1 MILRNKAN
9 KYFSFNDFTKWKWF
23 DAEVFGLDT
32 GGSKGRQFINSGFLE
47 CTMGSSFLIKLAR
60 FAVAILLFS
69 PLIASLAAQ
78 TSDAQANQSES
89 WTKTTESHPAN
100 MNPTR
105 TTQSHQKSAN
115 GTVDHQTVE
124 RLGLDGHYEP
134 YYDVETESVQVN
146 GTTTRTIERTYAR
159 DASGQRTLTQV
170 TEEEKQSL
178 PAGAEKVVRTTSN
191 ADLNGRLQVAQRE
204 VTNTKKLNPDEQE
217 KSTTVFLPDVQGGMA
232 PSMQIQQHEKRNG
245 DHSVDV
251 QTSTLLPDGSGKW
264 QVHERK
270 QSTIKD
276 DGKERTTDEQVL
288 RPDVEGK
295 MAPVSRKLGK
305 ESETASGEKK
315 STIETYSPDLSGSAG
330 GNLQLSQRVTEV
342 KRKGSDGGQTTEQ
355 RIEQRSLADPAAG
368 LQVTTKTL
376 NTVQPSSSGT
386 QETTSIEA
394 RDVSGSFTVVSFDTQ
409 KSDNV
414 HAVDVEIGPKNKE
427 K

>member
-1 MILRNKAN
+1 M
-9 KYFSFNDFTKWKWF
+9 
-23 DAEVFGLDT
+23 
-32 GGSKGRQFINSGFLE
+32 QNSR
-47 CTMGSSFLIKLAR
+47 TLAR
-60 FAVAILLFS
+60 LTVVLLLFS
-69 PLIASLAAQ
+69 PLISSLAAQ

-89 WTKTTESHPAN
+89 WTKTSESHPAN

-105 TTQSHQKSAN
+105 TTQSHQKSAS

-124 RLGLDGHYEP
+124 RLGADGHYEP

-159 DASGQRTLTQV
+159 DASGQRILTQV

-178 PAGAEKVVRTTSN
+178 SAGAEKLVRTTSN

-204 VTNTKKLNPDEQE
+204 VTNTKKIGPDEKE
-217 KSTTVFLPDVQGGMA
+217 KNTTVFLPDVQGGMA
-232 PSMQIQQHEKRNG
+232 ASMQIQQREKRSG
-245 DHSVDV
+245 DHSVDM

-264 QVHERK
+264 QVHEQK
-270 QSTIKD
+270 QSTVKD

-295 MAPVSRKLGK
+295 MAPVSRTVGK

-315 STIETYSPDLSGSAG
+315 SMIETYSPDLSGSAG
-330 GNLQLSQRVTEV
+330 TNLQLGQRVTEV
-342 KRKGSDGGQTTEQ
+342 KRKGANGGQTTEKH
-355 RIEQRSLADPAAG
+355 IEQRSLVDPAAG

-386 QETTSIEA
+386 QETTSIEG
-394 RDVSGSFTVVSFDTQ
+394 RDVNGSFAVVTFDTQ

-414 HAVDVEIGPKNKE
+414 HSVDVEIAPKNEVQTAPKND
-427 K
+427 KDK